1 MNSITCLSIKTK
13 FHIML
18 ALTILMFTV
27 VTLYP
32 SYITA
37 AVCAVF
43 FLLAMY
49 ILFNS
54 VTAKLKEV
62 SDKLAYL
69 SSGKNDLTARMP
81 VMKPDCSCMITD
93 MSQSLNT
100 FLDFVDNEFVDT
112 LYRIGEAAE
121 KTMPV
126 SMAVIKVRESVDEN
140 MTMATQVATASAQM
154 RIAISDIA
162 MSVNDSSM
170 KAAQSVEMAQHGT
183 KAIQESKASMESING
198 IISDLGGEVSKLTEN
213 ANKIGNVISVINDIS
228 DQTNLLALNAAIEA
242 ARAGEAGRGFA
253 VVADEVRKLAER
265 TQNSTKEIENMVK
278 EMQSNIRIVSEGA
291 QGVIDSVAVQK
302 SFTENAFESFHT
314 INAAVEDLNS
324 SIGSISA
331 AIEEQ
336 SATTEEIAGSVEN
349 VARGSEH
356 TNEVVTELMSDA
368 NHLTGSLNGIA
379 EKYAKLTYT
388 SKGFYFVTAK
398 IAHIAFMKRIFDCFQ
413 NGTTIQLPDHTTCGF
428 GKFYFGKGMELF
440 GKDPDFQALA
450 KPHEGVHKLGNEIM
464 SRLKSNNK
472 SGIEEAINELD
483 NNVRSL
489 VAKLDFLSEKYR

>member
-1 MNSITCLSIKTK
+1 
-13 FHIML
+13 
-18 ALTILMFTV
+18 
-27 VTLYP
+27 
-32 SYITA
+32 
-37 AVCAVF
+37 
-43 FLLAMY
+43 
-49 ILFNS
+49 
-54 VTAKLKEV
+54 
-62 SDKLAYL
+62 
-69 SSGKNDLTARMP
+69 
-81 VMKPDCSCMITD
+81 
-93 MSQSLNT
+93 
-100 FLDFVDNEFVDT
+100 
-112 LYRIGEAAE
+112 
-121 KTMPV
+121 
-126 SMAVIKVRESVDEN
+126 
-140 MTMATQVATASAQM
+140 
-154 RIAISDIA
+154 
-162 MSVNDSSM
+162 
-170 KAAQSVEMAQHGT
+170 
-183 KAIQESKASMESING
+183 
-198 IISDLGGEVSKLTEN
+198 
-213 ANKIGNVISVINDIS
+213 
-228 DQTNLLALNAAIEA
+228 
-242 ARAGEAGRGFA
+242 RGFA

>member
-1 MNSITCLSIKTK
+1 MSLITCLSIRTK

-18 ALTILMFTV
+18 GLTALMFF
-27 VTLYP
+27 VTAAYP
-32 SYITA
+32 SYILAGICTA
-37 AVCAVF
+37 L
-43 FLLAMY
+43 FLLFMFL
-49 ILFNS
+49 LFRS
-54 VTAKLKEV
+54 IVAKLQEI
-62 SDKLAYL
+62 SSMLAHL
-69 SSGKNDLTARMP
+69 CGGKGDLTARMP
-81 VMKPDCSCMITD
+81 LMKTDCSCMVAD

-100 FLDFVDNEFVDT
+100 FIDFVDNEFVDT
-112 LYRIGEAAE
+112 LYRIGDASE

-140 MTMATQVATASAQM
+140 MSMATQVAAASAQM
-154 RIAISDIA
+154 RLAINDIA

-170 KAAQSVEMAQHGT
+170 KAAESVRMAKHGT
-183 KAIQESKASMESING
+183 MAIEESKASMESING
-198 IISDLGGEVSKLTEN
+198 IISDLGNEVGKLTEN
-213 ANKIGNVISVINDIS
+213 ANKIGSVISVINDIS

-265 TQNSTKEIENMVK
+265 TQKSTKEIENMVK
-278 EMQSNIRIVSEGA
+278 EMQANIRVVSKGS
-291 QGVIDSVAVQK
+291 QGVTDSVEIQK
-302 SFTENAFESFHT
+302 GCTENAFESFHT

-324 SIGSISA
+324 AIGSISA

-336 SATTEEIAGSVEN
+336 SATTEEIAQSVEN

-356 TNEVVTELMSDA
+356 TNDVVMELMADA

-379 EKYAKLTYT
+379 DKYAKLTYT

-440 GKDPDFQALA
+440 GKDQDFQALA

-464 SRLKSNNK
+464 NRLKSNNRA
-472 SGIEEAINELD
+472 GIETSINELD
-483 NNVRSL
+483 RNVKSL
-489 VAKLDFLSEKYR
+489 VAKLDALADKYR

>member
-1 MNSITCLSIKTK
+1 
-13 FHIML
+13 ML
-18 ALTILMFTV
+18 AITILMFTV

-37 AVCAVF
+37 GVCAVF

-302 SFTENAFESFHT
+302 NCTENAFESFHT

-464 SRLKSNNK
+464 SRLKTNNK

>member
-1 MNSITCLSIKTK
+1 MNLVTCLSIRTK

-18 ALTILMFTV
+18 GLTVLMFFAATF
-27 VTLYP
+27 YH
-32 SYITA
+32 SYIFTS
-37 AVCAVF
+37 VCIVL
-43 FLLAMY
+43 FLLFMY
-49 ILFNS
+49 ILFRS
-54 VTAKLKEV
+54 ITAKLKEI
-62 SDKLAYL
+62 SDKMAYL
-69 SSGKNDLTARMP
+69 SGGKGDLTARMP
-81 VMKPDCSCMITD
+81 RMKTDCSCMVAD

-112 LYRIGEAAE
+112 LYRVGDAAE

-140 MTMATQVATASAQM
+140 MTMAVQVAAASAQM
-154 RIAISDIA
+154 RLAINDIA
-162 MSVNDSSM
+162 MSVNDSSV
-170 KAAQSVEMAQHGT
+170 KAAESVEMAQHGT
-183 KAIQESKASMESING
+183 QAIEESKASMESINS
-198 IISDLGGEVSKLTEN
+198 IIRNLGGEVAKLTDN
-213 ANKIGNVISVINDIS
+213 ANKIGGVISVINDIS

-265 TQNSTKEIENMVK
+265 TQKSTKEIENMVS
-278 EMQSNIRIVSEGA
+278 EMQANIRIVTAGA
-291 QGVIDSVAVQK
+291 QGVIESVDVQK
-302 SFTENAFESFHT
+302 SCTENAFSSFHA
-314 INAAVEDLNS
+314 INAAVEDLNAA
-324 SIGSISA
+324 IGSISA

-349 VARGSEH
+349 VAKASEH
-356 TNEVVTELMSDA
+356 TNDVVMELMADA

-379 EKYAKLTYT
+379 DKYAKLTYS

-428 GKFYFGKGMELF
+428 GKFYFGRGTELF

-464 SRLKSNNK
+464 SRLKSNNRA
-472 SGIEEAINELD
+472 GIEASINELD
-483 NNVRSL
+483 RNVKSL
-489 VAKLDFLSEKYR
+489 VSKLDSLAEKYR